1 MALGKATQE
10 VLFQVQILDEL
21 FEEEH
26 KRPSII
32 YKDNIVAIYLT
43 NAPNISQRTKHIDV
57 RHYFIRYLI
66 EDKKIEVRNVK
77 SENNLADILTKNLR
91 EEIFEKHMKTINECK
106 VKYKTKEE
114 KVNETENEFKEKSL
128 QIQTGRMLR

>member
-77 SENNLADILTKNLR
+77 SENNLADILTKNVKK
-91 EEIFEKHMKTINECK
+91 EIFE
-106 VKYKTKEE
+106 
-114 KVNETENEFKEKSL
+114 
-128 QIQTGRMLR
+128 